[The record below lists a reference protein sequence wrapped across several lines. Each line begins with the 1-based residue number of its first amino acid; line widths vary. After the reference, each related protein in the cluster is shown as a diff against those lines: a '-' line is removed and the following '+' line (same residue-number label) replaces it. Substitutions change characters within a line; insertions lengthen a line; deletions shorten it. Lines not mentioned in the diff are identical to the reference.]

1 MITRRILIADS
12 DPHMQAIVRRALATF
27 RLRLPGDHDDVRF
40 TTECVST
47 DEDAIHRLAIDPPH
61 IIVME
66 HWAPGL
72 DSLNILEAI
81 QKPLG
86 APLAIVIATRPS
98 IPAAVK
104 ATQLGAFDFLSK
116 PLTEQRIRDVL
127 REATAQQIGY
137 VEESLHDSPHNPTQ
151 ILSRIPAALAQLAT
165 TAVSLHW

>member
-12 DPHMQAIVRRALATF
+12 DPHMQAFAKRTLADY
-27 RLRLPGDHDDVRF
+27 RLNLPGQCDVQF

-66 HWAPGL
+66 HWAPRL
-72 DSLNILEAI
+72 DSLKILQALQNGPERT
-81 QKPLG
+81 
-86 APLAIVIATRPS
+86 LAIIVATRPS

-104 ATQLGAFDFLSK
+104 ATQLGAFDFLAK

-137 VEESLHDSPHNPTQ
+137 VEESLHDCPHNPTQ